1 MRAVREPL
9 RGRRTPRP
17 SGLGRAFCGQAGVE
31 RVLGRTAPRD
41 ILKHELHDDL
51 WAGLGIAP
59 TMFEEGAE
67 TSWQVEIE
75 ITLVGLI
82 RFMGSLPG
90 ADNVSDPHGA
100 QSRSVVVADDNLVA
114 AQGATQRQ
122 RSGGSAH
129 KTGARGSVMSCVEVD
144 SVRSVPLTG
153 VEDRCE
159 RTERLSK
166 SSVRATV
173 KNIGALFPSIT
184 GLPIYFSPIYF
195 SPIPTRRGSG
205 LATRTPTDCYA
216 STSSLLN
223 RGRNRG
229 SAAHGSQIVAGL
241 QNGAI
246 ALTLTGAQ
254 DFRQVFPDRCRRQ

>member
-17 SGLGRAFCGQAGVE
+17 SGRSRGLRSQIGVE
-31 RVLGRTAPRD
+31 CVLGRTAPRD

-59 TMFEEGAE
+59 TMFKEGAE
-67 TSWQVEIE
+67 TLGQVEIE

-82 RFMGSLPG
+82 RFMGLLPG
-90 ADNVSDPHGA
+90 ADNVRDPHGA

-173 KNIGALFPSIT
+173 KNIGALFPTIT
-184 GLPIYFSPIYF
+184 GLPIYF

-205 LATRTPTDCYA
+205 LATRTPTGCYA

-246 ALTLTGAQ
+246 ALTPAGAQ
-254 DFRQVFPDRCRRQ
+254 DFRHVFPDRCRRQ